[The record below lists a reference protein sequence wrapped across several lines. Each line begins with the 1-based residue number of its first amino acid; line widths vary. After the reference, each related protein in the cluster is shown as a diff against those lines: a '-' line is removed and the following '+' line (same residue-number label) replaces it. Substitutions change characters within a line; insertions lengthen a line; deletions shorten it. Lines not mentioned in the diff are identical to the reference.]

1 MKRARKRRIGK
12 YSLDSMA
19 LDIFFHNFLQIF
31 NFYALSI
38 LFLYFSIFFFLYR
51 FKRTKK
57 YSFFFFFF
65 LVINKPITREAKI
78 INNRNL
84 RKKMKLDPLKMDLK

>member
-19 LDIFFHNFLQIF
+19 FFSIIF
-31 NFYALSI
+31 YK
-38 LFLYFSIFFFLYR
+38 FSIFTHYPFYFFI
-51 FKRTKK
+51 
-57 YSFFFFFF
+57 FFFISFQTNKEILVFSFFF